1 MANEYWR
8 CLLDLASGVG
18 GAPQPGS
25 VLQYE
30 AIALLIENEFKRL
43 HELMHAE
50 LPHQWMGDESASEE
64 VLLFLRAWQEDVKR
78 AANKR

>member
-8 CLLDLASGVG
+8 CLLDFASGVG

-30 AIALLIENEFKRL
+30 AIALLVENDFERL
-43 HELMHAE
+43 QELKHTE
-50 LPHQWMGDESASEE
+50 LPHQWMGAESVSEE
-64 VLLFLRAWQEDVKR
+64 VLLFLTAWQENVKR
-78 AANKR
+78 ADSKR